1 VRKVF
6 SRREVLKTI
15 GWGATASSLN
25 YSSPLGAQGKSVS
38 RSNRNLLITVQPL
51 EISDPLS
58 NPFMGWG
65 LWTGIRYYTG
75 QRFTV
80 DYNTVGFGDDAPL
93 FNWVLIDWMWSDLEP
108 KRGVFEWED
117 LDTIINYWSHRK
129 KQIELRV
136 WVTDDPGWN
145 GAPGNMA
152 CPVWLWEEGVRFHR
166 YVGEGHSAKREPDYT
181 DPSYAKLYLPEL
193 QRLLTTLAER
203 YDKEGSPVTL
213 WGVMGYGQWGEWH
226 TLWSHFPWPSP
237 QMKHEVLS
245 RLVRMYANTFKYGRP
260 SISYCF
266 DWDNKQV
273 KSLKDFMYRQALDVA
288 VEEGFALARH
298 GFIDGLDTWDTE
310 LMRAYWRDHPMWAE
324 GNWSYTDIKSQG
336 THGTLDENLD
346 VMLAWHSNYAHFYMD
361 AASYKRAIR
370 EDKAIFERGLCVGGL
385 GYRLVPISLS
395 WPSEL
400 SAGQLL
406 VVRHSWVN
414 RNVGRLYVR
423 HLLKLYLT
431 DARGNTKFSEADPG
445 FDPTSWVCGQ
455 TYSGISVF
463 HLPKNLTP
471 GTYDVRIALV
481 DLLRGEP
488 SIQLGIL
495 GQDSMGRYKL
505 GEIRIL
511 VS

>member
-1 VRKVF
+1 
-6 SRREVLKTI
+6 
-15 GWGATASSLN
+15 
-25 YSSPLGAQGKSVS
+25 
-38 RSNRNLLITVQPL
+38 
-51 EISDPLS
+51 
-58 NPFMGWG
+58 
-65 LWTGIRYYTG
+65 
-75 QRFTV
+75 
-80 DYNTVGFGDDAPL
+80 
-93 FNWVLIDWMWSDLEP
+93 
-108 KRGVFEWED
+108 
-117 LDTIINYWSHRK
+117 
-129 KQIELRV
+129 
-136 WVTDDPGWN
+136 
-145 GAPGNMA
+145 
-152 CPVWLWEEGVRFHR
+152 
-166 YVGEGHSAKREPDYT
+166 
-181 DPSYAKLYLPEL
+181 
-193 QRLLTTLAER
+193 
-203 YDKEGSPVTL
+203 
-213 WGVMGYGQWGEWH
+213 MGYGQWGEWH